1 MQNIKIAVVILNF
14 NGKKLLQK
22 FLPTVIQYSSQATIY
37 VAENASVDDSI
48 QYLKTEFPN
57 VKLIEL
63 KENYGFAKGYNE
75 ALKQVDADYF
85 VLLNSDVEV
94 TPNWI
99 EPIINLMVANKAI
112 AVAQPKILS
121 YNAKSEFEYA
131 GACGGFIDK
140 YGYPFCRGRIFD
152 TLEKD
157 NNQYN
162 EPLEIFWATG
172 ACMFV
177 RAYVYKRLN
186 GFDDFY
192 FAHMEEIDLCWRIKN
207 TQHKVM
213 AVPASVVYHLGG
225 GTLNKLSPRKTFLN
239 FRNSLISL
247 TKNNTSGSLILK
259 ITTRLVLD
267 GVAGTKFFI
276 EGKPVHTWAIIKAHF
291 SFYGHLKTTLRLR
304 KEIKLTDSYKP
315 SSNQIYQSSIVFD
328 YFLKKKKHFSDLKK
342 NLFTA

>member
-1 MQNIKIAVVILNF
+1 MQSIAVVILNF
-14 NGKKLLQK
+14 NGKKLLQQ
-22 FLPTVIQYSSQATIY
+22 FLPTVIQHSSQATIY
-37 VAENASVDDSI
+37 VADNASTDDSI
-48 QYLKTEFPN
+48 SFLKTEFPT

-99 EPIINLMVANKAI
+99 EPIINLMAADKTI
-112 AVAQPKILS
+112 AAAQPKILA
-121 YNAKSEFEYA
+121 YNEKNEFEYA

-152 TLEKD
+152 MLEKD
-157 NNQYN
+157 NAQYN
-162 EPLEIFWATG
+162 QAIEVFWATG

-177 RAYVYKRLN
+177 RADVYKDLK

-213 AVPASVVYHLGG
+213 AVPASLVYHVGG

-247 TKNNTSGSLILK
+247 TKNNVSGSLFLK
-259 ITTRLVLD
+259 IITRLVLD
-267 GVAGTKFFI
+267 GVAGIKFFI
-276 EGKPVHTWAIIKAHF
+276 EGNPSHTWAIVKAHF
-291 SFYGHLKTTLRLR
+291 SFYANLKTTLRLR
-304 KEIKLTDSYKP
+304 KEIKSTNNYKP
-315 SSNQIYQSSIVFD
+315 SNNQIYQSSIVFD
-328 YFLKKKKHFSDLKK
+328 YYLKKKKKFTDLKQD
-342 NLFTA
+342 LFTA

>member
-22 FLPTVIQYSSQATIY
+22 FLPAVIQYSSQATIY
-37 VAENASVDDSI
+37 VADNASADDSI
-48 QYLKTEFPN
+48 RFLKTEFPTI
-57 VKLIEL
+57 KLIEL

-85 VLLNSDVEV
+85 ILLNSDVEV

-99 EPIINLMVANKAI
+99 EPIINLMALDKTI
-112 AVAQPKILS
+112 AAAQPKILS
-121 YNAKSEFEYA
+121 YNEKNEFEYA

-157 NNQYN
+157 NAQYN
-162 EPLEIFWATG
+162 QPIEVFWATG
-172 ACMFV
+172 ACMFI
-177 RAYVYKRLN
+177 RADIYANLK
-186 GFDDFY
+186 GFDGFY

-213 AVPASVVYHLGG
+213 AVPTSVVYHLGG

-247 TKNNTSGSLILK
+247 TKNNSSGSLFFK
-259 ITTRLVLD
+259 IVTRLVLD
-267 GVAGTKFFI
+267 GVAGVKFFI

-291 SFYGHLKTTLRLR
+291 SFYANFKNTLRLR
-304 KEIKLTDSYKP
+304 KEIKSAANYTP
-315 SSNQIYQSSIVFD
+315 SNNQIYQSSIVFD
-328 YFLKKKKHFSDLKK
+328 YFFKNKKRFSDLKK
-342 NLFTA
+342 ELFTA